1 MGLDSYIQYDDED
14 GQHEIGYW
22 RKCHFI
28 HEFFPLRQDDLDF
41 NCVNFYLDKTILLE
55 LFNEMC
61 EEADRQNR
69 SLEEVDGY
77 DVVDTY
83 DIDELK
89 KVIKFLDTNPDK
101 QLYYYGWY

>member
-1 MGLDSYIQYDDED
+1 MGLDSYIKYDDEN

-28 HEFFPLRQDDLDF
+28 HEFFALRQDDLDF
-41 NCVNFYLDKTILLE
+41 NCVNFYLDKSILLE

-61 EEADRQNR
+61 EE
-69 SLEEVDGY
+69 
-77 DVVDTY
+77 VDTY

-89 KVIKFLDTNPDK
+89 KVIKFLDVNPDK